1 MLLGL
6 GGYNKGRGDTGRFYT
21 KIPVFVA
28 FSATSGLHRP
38 G

>member
-6 GGYNKGRGDTGRFYT
+6 VGYNKGRGDT
-21 KIPVFVA
+21 KIPMFVA